1 MDPRVREGD
10 KYPSCQR
17 PLRHSRTPLC
27 HSREGGNPFLL
38 INRSLSETL
47 DSRLRGNDGHTEAP
61 TKNSTMTTPEKPSSA
76 QPVIQVQTQPAHPA
90 HPAKA
95 ASAAQASGIK
105 VKPSAAAKP
114 RTVSHPADLPEPR
127 SASRSIY
134 VIVGGLLALVGWA
147 SVAEIDQVTRA
158 PAVIIAAART
168 QIIQSPDAGVVTKIH
183 VQEGEAVKEGQ
194 LLVTLEKERA
204 QAAVADSSAKVAALR
219 ITLARLEAEVY
230 GKPLKFDDELQK
242 YPEYIRNQ
250 SSLYTKRQT
259 GHKDDIVSLQKIL
272 KLARTELRINSEL
285 KVTGD
290 VSQAE
295 ILRLERTVA
304 DIEAQISNKINKYFQ
319 DAQAEMTKAQE
330 ELNTQ
335 GEQLRDR
342 TQLLD
347 HTELQSPSAGI
358 VNNIRMTTLGAVVR
372 PGDVVLELLPT
383 GGDLVAEAK
392 ISPADIAFI
401 TVGQAASVKLDA
413 YDSSIFG
420 GMRGK
425 VSYISPDVLTEDTKQ
440 GPHSYYRVRILISE
454 AEFKGNKAGDIHL
467 RPGLSASVDIKAM
480 ERTVLSYLTKPIT
493 KTFTQSMGER

>member
-1 MDPRVREGD
+1 
-10 KYPSCQR
+10 
-17 PLRHSRTPLC
+17 
-27 HSREGGNPFLL
+27 
-38 INRSLSETL
+38 
-47 DSRLRGNDGHTEAP
+47 
-61 TKNSTMTTPEKPSSA
+61 MTTPQQDPRMNPEASQAA
-76 QPVIQVQTQPAHPA
+76 QPVIQAHAGGAPAQTQATAPAQPEH
-90 HPAKA
+90 
-95 ASAAQASGIK
+95 K
-105 VKPSAAAKP
+105 VKAPAMVKP
-114 RTVSHPADLPEPR
+114 RTVSHPADMPEPR
-127 SASRSIY
+127 GASRSIF
-134 VIVGGLLALVGWA
+134 IMVGGLLALVGWA

-183 VQEGEAVKEGQ
+183 VEEGEAVKQGQ

-204 QAAVADSSAKVAALR
+204 QAAVADSQAKVAALR
-219 ITLARLEAEVY
+219 ITLARLQAEVY
-230 GKPLKFDDELQK
+230 GKPLSFDANLK
-242 YPEYIRNQ
+242 AYPDYIRNQ
-250 SSLYTKRQT
+250 TDLYNKRQT
-259 GHKDDIVSLQKIL
+259 AYKDDIQSLQKIL
-272 KLARTELRINSEL
+272 KLAKTELRINSEL

-304 DIEAQISNKINKYFQ
+304 DIEAQISNKSNKYFQ
-319 DAQAEMTKAQE
+319 DAQSEMTKAQE

-342 TQLLD
+342 SQLLE
-347 HTELQSPSAGI
+347 HTELISPSAGV

-401 TVGQAASVKLDA
+401 TVGQSASVKLDA

-454 AEFKGNKAGDIHL
+454 AEFKGQKAGDIHL

-480 ERTVLSYLTKPIT
+480 ERTVLSYLTKPVT
-493 KTFTQSMGER
+493 KTFTQSLGER